1 MEKVQLERFKAH
13 AILVLSAIYP
23 LLLLG
28 MKLHKQM
35 SHAKDDV
42 KQMKQAKNST
52 LAVYTGEKKA
62 LVLVDKK
69 CACVQPKGQTKKRV
83 LKRYPGSGISSFFC
97 LCHFL

>member
-1 MEKVQLERFKAH
+1 MEKVRLERFKTH
-13 AILVLSAIYP
+13 AILVLPDVYL

-35 SHAKDDV
+35 SNAKDDV

-62 LVLVDKK
+62 LVIEAKK
-69 CACVQPKGQTKKRV
+69 CACVQTKGQTKK
-83 LKRYPGSGISSFFC
+83 KKGF
-97 LCHFL
+97 